1 MGINFGQRRNRLEL
15 LDPGKNGN
23 QLVGYALSRDNIKF
37 EHFDEQQVADIV
49 NRQYDRV
56 EERIRRIL

>member
-15 LDPGKNGN
+15 LDPGKSGS
-23 QLVGYALSRDNIKF
+23 QLIGYTLSRNNIRF

-56 EERIRRIL
+56 QERIRRLL